1 MAASTYQKELSKFRD
16 DIDKEVMKNMPKTIG
31 EPTVRSTKVREQYS
45 EEYDR
50 SGHCQ
55 GCSKCEDWER
65 DIPLMTVQEAVREAS
80 RCLKCNDAPCQ
91 KGCSTAIDIKTFI
104 YNI

>member
-1 MAASTYQKELSKFRD
+1 MASSFVSTYPKNLTKFRE
-16 DIDKEVMKNMPKTIG
+16 DIDTDIMKGMPKTIG

-45 EEYDR
+45 EDYDR

-65 DIPLMTVQEAVREAS
+65 DIPLMT
-80 RCLKCNDAPCQ
+80 
-91 KGCSTAIDIKTFI
+91 I
-104 YNI
+104 